1 MRPDAQGAK
10 TMARAAL
17 PLRGIRSLVYE
28 RRGVTTA
35 HVVRRLARRPHQG
48 QLSNLPHDYTT
59 CPVQSQR
66 QADLNRAADVP
77 LPN

>member
-1 MRPDAQGAK
+1 MRPDAQGAN

-48 QLSNLPHDYTT
+48 QLSNLPH
-59 CPVQSQR
+59 
-66 QADLNRAADVP
+66 
-77 LPN
+77 